1 MTCRTLHMQASE
13 NMKSSLLD
21 VENGLMDTV
30 GEGKGGMNWEVSID
44 IYIYI
49 YIIYIYIYIYNTMCK
64 IDT

>member
-21 VENGLMDTV
+21 VENGLMNTV
-30 GEGKGGMNWEVSID
+30 GEGKGGTNWEGSID
-44 IYIYI
+44 IYIH
-49 YIIYIYIYIYNTMCK
+49 NTMCK